1 MLCDALQDEDDEL
14 FDDVREA
21 FESYEHEIEDESS
34 SPDVDAAPDAET
46 TEDSAASAQD
56 SSEDGTDSDYSES
69 GESAV
74 DAEVQAFLGT
84 HMPAV

>member
-21 FESYEHEIEDESS
+21 FESYEVGAEEESS
-34 SPDVDAAPDAET
+34 SPDIDVAPDAET

-56 SSEDGTDSDYSES
+56 GSEDGSDSDYTES

-74 DAEVQAFLGT
+74 DAEVQAFLDT